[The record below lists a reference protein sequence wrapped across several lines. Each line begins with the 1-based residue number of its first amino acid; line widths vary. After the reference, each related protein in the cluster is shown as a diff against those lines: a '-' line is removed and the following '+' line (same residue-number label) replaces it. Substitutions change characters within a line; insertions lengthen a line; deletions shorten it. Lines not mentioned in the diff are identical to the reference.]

1 MRDSGILDLREVN
14 RGLNVAPMR
23 EIEKRGLA
31 MRTQWETVDQ
41 YILEV

>member
-1 MRDSGILDLREVN
+1 MKDSGIQDLREAN
-14 RGLNVAPMR
+14 RGLNVAPME

-31 MRTQWETVDQ
+31 MRKQWEAVDQ